1 MTNFRETAQRWLTV
15 DNVSLLLGIGLL
27 TVGASLWS
35 TRAAF
40 LTSGSLVTGITLL
53 RFMLEGKRG

>member
-35 TRAAF
+35 ARAAL
-40 LTSGSLVTGITLL
+40 LTSGSLVTSITLL
-53 RFMLEGKRG
+53 RFVLEGKRG